1 MMKIAVLDGNS
12 LMNRAFYGIRLLTN
26 SAGVPTNALLGFV
39 NMMLKLREE
48 GDEEGVIVCF
58 DRKEPTFRH
67 LRYDAYKAGRK
78 PMPEELAQ
86 QMPLVKQMLSRMGIP
101 CVELAGYEADDLLGT
116 IAVRNAALGGRTV
129 VVTGDRD
136 SLQLV
141 GPQTDVKIMA
151 TNMGRPEVRFYDEA
165 RIREDYGIEP
175 KQFIEVKALMGDTS
189 DNIPGVAGIGEKT
202 ALSLIAEYG
211 DLEKLYEALDGE
223 NSMKPAVVKKLTEGR
238 TSAYMSRELAEICLS
253 APAEI
258 DLSSARWP
266 DPEGEG
272 LYELLT
278 ELELKTVI
286 SRLGVKPASGA
297 AAHVRKADYARGTVD
312 VTGETAFWLDTET
325 ALAAVSDGKTAMML
339 EGNALKDYLAADA
352 PKIGF
357 DIKAA
362 VRFCLS
368 AGVVPG
374 NFAGDVMLCGYLL
387 GRGTVY
393 EDLAAAAGYCD
404 GEEEAEGLLALASGA
419 GEERM
424 LCRAATLAQLYPQLC
439 REIDA
444 AGMGSLYRETELPLA
459 GVLAEM
465 EHEGIRLDCDALR
478 RFGEE
483 VAAEMHAAET
493 AVFEAAGHEFNL
505 NSPKQLGAVLFE
517 EMALPGGKKTK
528 TGWSTDAETLDRLRV
543 YPVVEAVLRYRQFA
557 KLHSTYVESL
567 LKFVGTDGRVH
578 TTFHQTGTAT
588 GRLSS
593 SDPNMQNMPIR
604 RELGGEIR
612 RCFIPREGY
621 AFADADYSQIELRIL
636 AHISGDARMCR
647 AFAEGEDIHTITASQ
662 VFGVA
667 EEDVTSAMRA
677 SAKAVNFG
685 IVYGISDFSLAE
697 DIHVTRR
704 EAAEY
709 IRRYFEKYPDVAR
722 YMETVVEETRQK
734 GYVATLYGR
743 RRPVRDIKA
752 SNFNLRT
759 AAERIARNTP
769 IQGTAADVIKMAM
782 VRVSAAL
789 KKEFPRAKL
798 LLQVHDELLCEAP
811 AEEIEG
817 VKALLCREME
827 AAATLSVRLPA
838 DGNVGDNW
846 LSCK

>member
-1 MMKIAVLDGNS
+1 MKIAVLDGNS

-26 SAGVPTNALLGFV
+26 SAGVPTNALLGFM

-67 LRYDAYKAGRK
+67 KRYDGYKAGRK

-86 QMPLVKQMLSRMGIP
+86 QMPLIKQMLERMGIP
-101 CVELAGYEADDLLGT
+101 CLELAGYEADDLLGT
-116 IAVRNAALGGRTV
+116 IAARNAAAGGRTV
-129 VVTGDRD
+129 IVTGDRD

-165 RIREDYGIEP
+165 RIRADFGVTP
-175 KQFIEVKALMGDTS
+175 RQLIEVKALMGDTS

-211 DLEKLYEALDGE
+211 DLENLFEALDGE
-223 NSMKPAVVKKLTEGR
+223 NSMKPAVIKKLTEGR
-238 TSAYMSRELAEICLS
+238 ASAYMSRELAEICLS

-272 LYELLT
+272 LFDLLT

-286 SRLGVKPASGA
+286 SRLGVKPESGA
-297 AAHVRKADYARGTVD
+297 AARVCKAEYTRGDVD
-312 VTGETAFWLDTET
+312 TASETAFWLDVET
-325 ALAAVSDGKTAMML
+325 GIAAVSDGKTAMML
-339 EGNALKDYLAADA
+339 EGEKLTAYLTSDV

-357 DIKAA
+357 DIKSAA
-362 VRFCLS
+362 RFCLA
-368 AGVVPG
+368 AGCLPG
-374 NFAGDVMLCGYLL
+374 NFTGDVMLCGYLL

-393 EDLAAAAGYCD
+393 EDIAAAAGYCD
-404 GEEEAEGLLALASGA
+404 GEEAEEGLLALASGA
-419 GEERM
+419 GEEKM
-424 LCRAATLAQLYPQLC
+424 LCRAATLAQLHPQLC
-439 REIDA
+439 REMDA
-444 AGMGSLYRETELPLA
+444 ADMGRLYRETELPLA

-465 EHEGIRLDCDALR
+465 EHEGVRLDCDALR

-493 AVFEAAGHEFNL
+493 AVFEAAGREFNL
-505 NSPKQLGAVLFE
+505 NSPKQLGVVLFE
-517 EMALPGGKKTK
+517 EMELPGGKKTK

-567 LKFVGTDGRVH
+567 LKCVAADGRVH

-636 AHISGDARMCR
+636 AHISGDGRMCR
-647 AFAEGEDIHTITASQ
+647 AFSEGEDIHTITASQ

-667 EEDVTSAMRA
+667 EREVTSAMRA

-697 DIHVTRR
+697 DIHVTRK
-704 EAAEY
+704 EAAAY
-709 IRRYFEKYPDVAR
+709 IQKYFEKYPEVAR
-722 YMETVVEETRQK
+722 YMESVVEETREK

-743 RRPVRDIKA
+743 RRPVRDIRA

-789 KKEFPRAKL
+789 KKEHPRARL

-811 AEEIEG
+811 TEEIEG
-817 VKALLCREME
+817 VRDLLCREME
-827 AAATLSVRLPA
+827 AAANLSVRLPA
-838 DGNVGDNW
+838 DGNVGENW
-846 LSCK
+846 LACK

>member
-1 MMKIAVLDGNS
+1 MKIAVLDGNS

-26 SAGVPTNALLGFV
+26 SAGVPTNALLGFM
-39 NMMLKLREE
+39 NMLQKLRED

-67 LRYDAYKAGRK
+67 ERYDGYKAGRK
-78 PMPEELAQ
+78 PMPEELAR
-86 QMPLVKQMLSRMGIP
+86 QMPLIKEMLDRMGIP
-101 CVELAGYEADDLLGT
+101 RVELAGYEADDLLGT
-116 IAVRNAALGGRTV
+116 IAARNAAAGGRTV
-129 VVTGDRD
+129 IVTGDRD

-141 GPQTDVKIMA
+141 GPATDVKIMA
-151 TNMGRPEVRFYDEA
+151 TSMGKPEVRLYTEQ
-165 RIREDYGIEP
+165 RIREDFGVTP
-175 KQFIEVKALMGDTS
+175 RQLIEVKALMGDTS

-202 ALSLIAEYG
+202 ALSLIAEYEN
-211 DLEKLYEALDGE
+211 LEKLYDVLEGE
-223 NSMKPAVVKKLTEGR
+223 HAIKPAAAKKLAEGR
-238 TSAYMSRELAEICLS
+238 ASAFMSRELAEICLC

-258 DLSSARWP
+258 DLSTARWP
-266 DPEGEG
+266 NPEGEG
-272 LYELLT
+272 LLELLS
-278 ELELKTVI
+278 ELELKSVI
-286 SRLGVKPASGA
+286 TRLGVKAAPGA
-297 AAHVRKADYARGTVD
+297 PTALCRAEYVRRPVETCR
-312 VTGETAFWLDTET
+312 TTAFWLDAEGDRL
-325 ALAAVSDGKTAMML
+325 ALSDGEGADIL
-339 EGNALKDYLAADA
+339 EGEEMISYLASDGA
-352 PKIGF
+352 KIGF

-362 VRFCLS
+362 ARLCLA
-368 AGVVPG
+368 AGREPG
-374 NFAGDVMLCGYLL
+374 CFVGDVMLCGYLL

-393 EDLAAAAGYCD
+393 EDIAAAAGYCD
-404 GEEEAEGLLALASGA
+404 GEEAEAEGLLALAG
-419 GEERM
+419 GGDERL
-424 LCRAATLAQLYPQLC
+424 LCRAATLARLHPALMA
-439 REIDA
+439 EVDA
-444 AGMGSLYRETELPLA
+444 AGMGALYRETELPLA
-459 GVLAEM
+459 GVLADM
-465 EHEGIRLDCDALR
+465 EHEGVRLDCDALR
-478 RFGEE
+478 HFGEE
-483 VAAEMHAAET
+483 VATEMHAAEA

-505 NSPKQLGAVLFE
+505 NSPKQLGVVLFE
-517 EMALPGGKKTK
+517 ELRLPGGKKTK
-528 TGWSTDAETLDRLRV
+528 TGWSTDAETLDRLRIH
-543 YPVVEAVLRYRQFA
+543 PIVEAVLRYRQHA

-567 LKFVGTDGRVH
+567 LKFVDADGRVH

-636 AHISGDARMCR
+636 AHISGDERMCR
-647 AFAEGEDIHTITASQ
+647 AFAEGEDIHTITAAQ

-667 EEDVTSAMRA
+667 ESEVTPQMRS

-697 DIHVTRR
+697 DIHVTRK
-704 EAAEY
+704 EAGEY
-709 IRRYFEKYPDVAR
+709 IARYFEKYPDVAR
-722 YMETVVEETRQK
+722 YMEEIVAETREK
-734 GYVATLYGR
+734 GYVSTLFGR
-743 RRPVRDIKA
+743 RRPVRDIRA

-789 KKEFPRAKL
+789 KKEFPRARL

-827 AAATLSVRLPA
+827 AAASLSVRLPA

-846 LSCK
+846 LACK